1 MPNWSGNGSG
11 EDDYDEGSS
20 SVIWVPAYC
29 LSVTVACLILCII
42 CIIQTV
48 VQVCLCRKLR
58 KERSVIFKHNS
69 GKGEG
74 EYLEFGSPILATRN
88 SNYSCY

>member
-1 MPNWSGNGSG
+1 MGGSESGSSDDMFNSGND
-11 EDDYDEGSS
+11 EDLIFSIE
-20 SVIWVPAYC
+20 AYC
-29 LSVTVACLILCII
+29 LAVTAACLILCII
-42 CIIQTV
+42 CIIQTI

-74 EYLEFGSPILATRN
+74 EYYSLAFDGIR
-88 SNYSCY
+88 Y